1 MLFEFLSQEEQQFFL
16 QNELDEIEECKKMIK
31 FCDLQILKFMGKIK
45 ELEQKAGGL
54 VVSGVSKSKSK
65 LEGTQ
70 RDMASDYTEEKVM
83 TNTVAV
89 HELILRYN
97 NEIEKAKKQK
107 MKCLEVLL
115 KFGETQNKQQTEQTT
130 AVNIYLPNNGRE

>member
-1 MLFEFLSQEEQQFFL
+1 MLFEFLSEQEQQFFL
-16 QNELDEIEECKKMIK
+16 QQEVDEIEECKKMIK
-31 FCDLQILKFMGKIK
+31 FCDLQILKFMKKIK

-54 VVSGVSKSKSK
+54 VVSGVSKKK
-65 LEGTQ
+65 KTEGLHTQ
-70 RDMASDYTEEKVM
+70 EEIT

>member
-1 MLFEFLSQEEQQFFL
+1 MLFRSCKQEKKTEGLHTQEE
-16 QNELDEIEECKKMIK
+16 I
-31 FCDLQILKFMGKIK
+31 
-45 ELEQKAGGL
+45 
-54 VVSGVSKSKSK
+54 
-65 LEGTQ
+65 T
-70 RDMASDYTEEKVM
+70 

-115 KFGETQNKQQTEQTT
+115 KFGETQNQQTEQTT
-130 AVNIYLPNNGRE
+130 AVNIYLPNNDRG

>member
-1 MLFEFLSQEEQQFFL
+1 MKTE
-16 QNELDEIEECKKMIK
+16 NK
-31 FCDLQILKFMGKIK
+31 KIK

-54 VVSGVSKSKSK
+54 VVSGVSKKK
-65 LEGTQ
+65 KTEGLQ
-70 RDMASDYTEEKVM
+70 RDTTNTQEEIT

-115 KFGETQNKQQTEQTT
+115 KFGEISKTEKEQSEQETRNIADIIIEAYKQRVGE
-130 AVNIYLPNNGRE
+130 

>member
-1 MLFEFLSQEEQQFFL
+1 M
-16 QNELDEIEECKKMIK
+16 K
-31 FCDLQILKFMGKIK
+31 KIK

-54 VVSGVSKSKSK
+54 VVSGVSKKK
-65 LEGTQ
+65 KTEGLQ
-70 RDMASDYTEEKVM
+70 RDTTNTQEEI
-83 TNTVAV
+83 TTTTVAV

-115 KFGETQNKQQTEQTT
+115 KFGETQNQQQTEQTT
-130 AVNIYLPNNGRE
+130 AVNIYLPNNDRG

>member
-1 MLFEFLSQEEQQFFL
+1 
-16 QNELDEIEECKKMIK
+16 MIK
-31 FCDLQILKFMGKIK
+31 FCDLQIFKFMEKIK

-70 RDMASDYTEEKVM
+70 RDMASDYTEEKVI

-89 HELILRYN
+89 HELILKYN

-107 MKCLEVLL
+107 MKCMEMLF
-115 KFGETQNKQQTEQTT
+115 KFGENKQQET
-130 AVNIYLPNNGRE
+130 AESSINIYLPSNDRG